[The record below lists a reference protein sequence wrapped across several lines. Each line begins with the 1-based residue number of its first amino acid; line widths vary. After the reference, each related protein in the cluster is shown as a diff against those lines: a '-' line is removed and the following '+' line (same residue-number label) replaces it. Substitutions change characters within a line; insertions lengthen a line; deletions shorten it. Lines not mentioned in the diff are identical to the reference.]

1 MPQPGHDGRS
11 RAHKWLWRY
20 PGMPMNAFI
29 NDLSDVVK
37 ETDPMSACYAIVV
50 ADNERLPRGSV
61 ARRTVQLAPYEP
73 GHSERQ
79 VMGSVATE
87 WSNTMIFCGTG

>member
-1 MPQPGHDGRS
+1 
-11 RAHKWLWRY
+11 
-20 PGMPMNAFI
+20 MPMNAFI